1 MMAAILTPTG
11 DIFNMAMMGV
21 PLYVLYEAGII
32 IAGMINHPSAYLD
45 KT

>member
-1 MMAAILTPTG
+1 MAAILTPTP

-32 IAGMINHPSAYLD
+32 IAGIVNPPSTYLD
-45 KT
+45 KA